1 MTVVELAEESSLL
14 AWHQEPLIGW
24 FDPGETIE
32 RRARACYRLCMWHRA
47 VGVMVVCWLGTACN
61 QLLGIPEVTQGR
73 LVAGRVHGLWD
84 GADGVKLRLMANGV
98 DTLLTASNGEFH
110 FQPQF
115 APGTSYTV
123 TVVTPPP
130 LQHTCIVDG
139 GGNGVVPDADVASV
153 SIACTGPAM
162 TVGFSGPWA
171 WTFDPTE
178 ETQAFS
184 GSVIARE
191 VALTIDGPRITS
203 ASVNGTAVALGQP
216 SAAISLPLG
225 PTSVHVGVTASGGLS
240 KTYELV
246 FQRGT
251 AIIDQLTYGKA
262 SNTGTND
269 AFGFSMSLSGN
280 TLAVGA
286 PGEASATT
294 DPTDNNAPGAGAVYV
309 FVRTGT
315 TWIQQAYLKASN
327 IDAKDAFGTSVSLS
341 GDTLAVGAP
350 GEDSASDP
358 ADNTAQDAGAVYVFI
373 RKDGNWSQQ
382 AYVKASNIGAKDQF
396 GKSVSLSQDT
406 LAVGAPLED
415 SANANDQTD
424 NSAPDSGAVYVFV
437 RKGVSW
443 NNPPV
448 YLKASNLEAGDQ
460 FGSSVSVSGDSL
472 AVGAVNEA
480 SGTGSQTDNSAP
492 GAGAVYVYLRTGTT
506 WAQQAYLKASNAGTG
521 YLFGWSVAL
530 SQDTLAVGS
539 ITEPSA
545 ATGVNGNQTDQ
556 SAPGS
561 GAAYVFSRD
570 GTTWIEQ
577 AYIKASNTGPGD
589 TFGTSVA
596 LSGELLAVSAIA
608 EASSATGTNGN
619 QVDNSTT
626 GAGAVYVYL
635 RTGTTWAQQAYLKAS
650 NTGMSDNFGGSI
662 ALSPDTR
669 VISAPTEA
677 SGSTGFSGNP
687 ADDSTPRS
695 GAFYAFR

>member
-1 MTVVELAEESSLL
+1 
-14 AWHQEPLIGW
+14 
-24 FDPGETIE
+24 
-32 RRARACYRLCMWHRA
+32 MWHRA

-61 QLLGIPEVTQGR
+61 QLLGIPEVAQGR

-84 GADGVKLRLMANGV
+84 GVGDVELLLMANGV
-98 DTLLTASNGEFH
+98 GTQLLASNGEFH

-123 TVVTPPP
+123 TVVNNPMK
-130 LQHTCIVDG
+130 HTCIVEG
-139 GGNGVVPDADVASV
+139 GGKGVVEDADVPSV

-178 ETQAFS
+178 ETQTFS
-184 GSVIARE
+184 GSVVARE
-191 VALTIDGPRITS
+191 VALTISGPGVTS
-203 ASVNGTAVALGQP
+203 ASVNGTAVALDQP
-216 SAAISLPLG
+216 SAAIALPLG
-225 PTSVHVGVTASGGLS
+225 STSARIGVSASGLS

-246 FQRGT
+246 FRRGDP

-262 SNTGTND
+262 SNTGMND
-269 AFGFSMSLSGN
+269 TFGFSMSLSGN

-294 DPTDNNAPGAGAVYV
+294 DPANNAAPGAGAVYV

-350 GEDSASDP
+350 LEDSASDP

-382 AYVKASNIGAKDQF
+382 AYVKASNVGAKDQF
-396 GKSVSLSQDT
+396 GQSVSLSQDT
-406 LAVGAPLED
+406 LAVGAPGED
-415 SANANDQTD
+415 SATATDPTD
-424 NSAPDSGAVYVFV
+424 NSAPDAGAVYVFV
-437 RKGVSW
+437 RNGVVW
-443 NNPPV
+443 NPQG
-448 YLKASNLEAGDQ
+448 YLKASNLESGDQ

-480 SGTGSQTDNSAP
+480 SGTGSPTDNSAP
-492 GAGAVYVYLRTGTT
+492 RAGAVYVFTRANRVWTE
-506 WAQQAYLKASNAGTG
+506 QAYLKASNASTG

-539 ITEPSA
+539 ITESSA

-596 LSGELLAVSAIA
+596 LSGEILAVAAIA
-608 EASSATGTNGN
+608 EASSTTGTNGN
-619 QVDNSTT
+619 QADNSAS

-662 ALSPDTR
+662 ALSPDTL
-669 VISAPTEA
+669 VIAAPSEA

-687 ADDSTPRS
+687 ADDSTSRS